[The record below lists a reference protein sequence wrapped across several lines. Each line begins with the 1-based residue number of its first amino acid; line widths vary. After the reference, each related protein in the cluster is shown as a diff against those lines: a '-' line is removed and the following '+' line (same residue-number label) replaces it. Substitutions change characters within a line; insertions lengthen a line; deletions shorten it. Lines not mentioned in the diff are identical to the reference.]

1 MKKRILSSLLMG
13 ALFVASMSTFTSC
26 KDYDDDINSNKD
38 AISSLQETVTKLQTA
53 LDQAKSDATTAH
65 ATFATKVALND
76 TASAIRAA
84 ATQAANSAK
93 ADAITEAI
101 RQANALVAAGGGT
114 ATDLKSLA
122 SKVASIDRSLS
133 ALSVKE
139 SADSAAIMTVV
150 NQKASLSYLNQIL
163 GENGSKFTQAL
174 SDISN
179 LQKIADKTVEKIDG
193 QDVTGLTNILNAL
206 SDQVNKF
213 NDQVNVMTY
222 LINTKLTSMVLMNE
236 FEFGGVPAISV
247 PMLNKYPTLSI
258 SDAEV
263 VSTATPTVSV
273 SNVGVAKYQI
283 NPSKADLTGMTVS
296 FFGKPA
302 TYVQTRS
309 TASVDYIDPVTK
321 TLDKKELTANFAN
334 GILAVPFTVNPNS
347 DLATLIGNYKT
358 ASSFTLPEVA
368 LQLSKNDTTVTST
381 VYAAVIPSTYSNL
394 ILADNAFAAAGQH
407 VDNYSAT
414 PAISGHLHG
423 TFADMTPIA
432 IQETHK
438 VAYDSNIDLKTYVE
452 THFNYQLLAGTANSD
467 QKMDDATFKA
477 LGLTYKFTPIDY
489 TVGSNKTSESQHI
502 SCVDGVCTP
511 VKVDASG
518 NRTTQTAD
526 RASIG
531 RTPIIRVTIN
541 HGNDIL
547 VVGYIK
553 LLITDKASVVKDTE
567 IPFDFTTPIYAS
579 CDNDH
584 TASMTWSE
592 VETAIYSK
600 LNMSKTEFETTYNL
614 DGGTTDAN
622 QFSYDAT
629 AKAWTA
635 RATKLGVV
643 SEITNASDPT
653 TNILSWKLT
662 KAEINALYA
671 AGKYDKTT
679 GKTTEALSTT
689 VRFTATNL
697 GSVYV
702 TLNIPAGTIIYPVAT
717 MDNSGKISA
726 KWYSANSATA
736 GYDEIHMN
744 VDVPGETGSGDNF
757 SYDLLNAF
765 LNKTVKA
772 TLNDTKFTYAP
783 TTTVFN
789 LIAPSTA
796 DANGQWTVKGC
807 SGATYTLEVSGGNKI
822 VAVKKGT
829 TVINEDVVVL
839 SGTTLTYQ
847 NKAGS
852 SDDAARDILNYVDHS
867 KLGAGETFTAYVG
880 VTTTVNCLDIPVGTF
895 NVRFLRPVNVAG
907 VSGGKGVDAV
917 DGGFDVK
924 VNDLV
929 NFTDWRDAWEDSY
942 YKYYGVKSIVA
953 NTADAYTDA
962 AKATRPSTPLT
973 SVTEIQALDKVGA
986 VNIDLT
992 YAAGTGATLSG
1003 TTWTIDYGKIHYQ
1016 NSNSTLKDFFIYV
1029 PITVT
1034 YDWGYKVNTGYA
1046 VIAVGKTKQNGAKR
1060 K

>member
-358 ASSFTLPEVA
+358 ADSFTLPEVA

-381 VYAAVIPSTYSNL
+381 VYAAVIPSVYDKL

-407 VDNYSAT
+407 VDKYNAT

-423 TFADMTPIA
+423 SQT
-432 IQETHK
+432 K
-438 VAYDSNIDLKTYVE
+438 SNITYHYS
-452 THFNYQLLAGTANSD
+452 TH
-467 QKMDDATFKA
+467 
-477 LGLTYKFTPIDY
+477 
-489 TVGSNKTSESQHI
+489 H
-502 SCVDGVCTP
+502 
-511 VKVDASG
+511 
-518 NRTTQTAD
+518 
-526 RASIG
+526 
-531 RTPIIRVTIN
+531 
-541 HGNDIL
+541 
-547 VVGYIK
+547 
-553 LLITDKASVVKDTE
+553 
-567 IPFDFTTPIYAS
+567 
-579 CDNDH
+579 
-584 TASMTWSE
+584 
-592 VETAIYSK
+592 
-600 LNMSKTEFETTYNL
+600 
-614 DGGTTDAN
+614 
-622 QFSYDAT
+622 
-629 AKAWTA
+629 
-635 RATKLGVV
+635 
-643 SEITNASDPT
+643 
-653 TNILSWKLT
+653 
-662 KAEINALYA
+662 
-671 AGKYDKTT
+671 
-679 GKTTEALSTT
+679 
-689 VRFTATNL
+689 
-697 GSVYV
+697 
-702 TLNIPAGTIIYPVAT
+702 
-717 MDNSGKISA
+717 
-726 KWYSANSATA
+726 
-736 GYDEIHMN
+736 
-744 VDVPGETGSGDNF
+744 
-757 SYDLLNAF
+757 
-765 LNKTVKA
+765 
-772 TLNDTKFTYAP
+772 
-783 TTTVFN
+783 
-789 LIAPSTA
+789 
-796 DANGQWTVKGC
+796 
-807 SGATYTLEVSGGNKI
+807 
-822 VAVKKGT
+822 
-829 TVINEDVVVL
+829 
-839 SGTTLTYQ
+839 
-847 NKAGS
+847 
-852 SDDAARDILNYVDHS
+852 
-867 KLGAGETFTAYVG
+867 
-880 VTTTVNCLDIPVGTF
+880 
-895 NVRFLRPVNVAG
+895 
-907 VSGGKGVDAV
+907 
-917 DGGFDVK
+917 
-924 VNDLV
+924 
-929 NFTDWRDAWEDSY
+929 
-942 YKYYGVKSIVA
+942 
-953 NTADAYTDA
+953 
-962 AKATRPSTPLT
+962 
-973 SVTEIQALDKVGA
+973 
-986 VNIDLT
+986 
-992 YAAGTGATLSG
+992 
-1003 TTWTIDYGKIHYQ
+1003 
-1016 NSNSTLKDFFIYV
+1016 
-1029 PITVT
+1029 
-1034 YDWGYKVNTGYA
+1034 
-1046 VIAVGKTKQNGAKR
+1046 
-1060 K
+1060 